1 MSKVVEK
8 NVAEII
14 VITLFIVIMMSSC
27 GATHNAC
34 AAYASA
40 HGQENDY
47 EREVQRDKELKVMG
61 N

>member
-1 MSKVVEK
+1 MSKIIEK

-14 VITLFIVIMMSSC
+14 VIAIFAVMMMSSC
-27 GATHNAC
+27 ASTHSSC

-47 EREVQRDKELKVMG
+47 EREAQRDKELKVMG

>member
-14 VITLFIVIMMSSC
+14 VIALFIVIMMSSC

-40 HGQENDY
+40 EVEN
-47 EREVQRDKELKVMG
+47 
-61 N
+61 NSN

>member
-1 MSKVVEK
+1 MSKTIEK
-8 NVAEII
+8 NVAEIL
-14 VITLFIVIMMSSC
+14 VLMVFLAVLMSSC
-27 GATHNAC
+27 ATTHSQC

-47 EREVQRDKELKVMG
+47 EREAQRDKELKVMG